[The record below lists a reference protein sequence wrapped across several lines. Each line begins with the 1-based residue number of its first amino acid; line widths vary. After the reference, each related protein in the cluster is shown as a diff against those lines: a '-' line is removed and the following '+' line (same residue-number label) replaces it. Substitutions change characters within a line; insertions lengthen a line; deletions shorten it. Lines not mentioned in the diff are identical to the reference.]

1 MPLNVINCDIMNC
14 RLCNDAKFTFWM
26 IFVFSSLI
34 LFALL
39 LFDGE
44 GSSHHFSAM
53 DIDSLFRKPQRKLLS
68 RNKLMHALSQAAS
81 MNPNVPPNIKSYNQ
95 NKTALKLSSKFKCD
109 NKEERKIILV
119 MSFGFE
125 VDSLG

>member
-1 MPLNVINCDIMNC
+1 MMNC

-26 IFVFSSLI
+26 MFVFSSLM
-34 LFALL
+34 LFSLL
-39 LFDGE
+39 LFDDE
-44 GSSHHFSAM
+44 GLLSTM
-53 DIDSLFRKPQRKLLS
+53 DIDSFFKKPQRKLLS
-68 RNKLMHALSQAAS
+68 RNKLMYALSQAAS
-81 MNPNVPPNIKSYNQ
+81 LNPNVPPNIKCYNQ
-95 NKTALKLSSKFKCD
+95 YKTALKLSSKLKCD